1 MSFLFLHSVD
11 SAQQLDRIL
20 TTFWI
25 HERTVS
31 SITASV
37 IKAISTLVETY
48 VPGDGIQSISHLPN
62 AGDILNASNPGAW
75 KT

>member
-11 SAQQLDRIL
+11 SAHQLDRIL
-20 TTFWI
+20 TSFWI
-25 HERTVS
+25 HERFIS

-48 VPGDGIQSISHLPN
+48 IPGDGIRSISHLPN
-62 AGDILNASNPGAW
+62 TGDILNTSNPGAW
-75 KT
+75 KI

>member
-25 HERTVS
+25 HERIVS

-48 VPGDGIQSISHLPN
+48 VPGDGI
-62 AGDILNASNPGAW
+62 
-75 KT
+75 